1 MTEHRIEEDTPL
13 VAQLLLTMSQAA
25 RVLHVGR
32 TTVYGLIND
41 GALRHGAHRPQLP
54 HHPRRARALRGQ
66 AGPGTRCGPSRVRR
80 ATRPSRAEVRPLR
93 SSPRAVYLPHVGRR
107 AHDQSRSHQ
116 EGVPAMTK
124 ARAANGRSSI
134 YLGADGRWHGR
145 VSMGTDPA
153 TGNAIRRQV
162 TAKTQAEATR
172 KVRALEKDREQRPP
186 SANAVARVTVRTY
199 LDRWIENRA
208 SLGVRYNTVLGYR
221 TDTQHIFAAFG
232 GVRLDK
238 LTVDH
243 IEALWRQMSAIQPDG
258 RTRIGSISHVRRT
271 LNAALS
277 DAVKRGYLLRNPV
290 GLARTPKHVRKPIEP
305 YTVEEVRQLFAAAA
319 GGRHSA
325 RWTIGA
331 VVGLRQGE
339 VLGLQWSD
347 LDVPAGT
354 LTVSRQ
360 LQRRLWEHGCPAD
373 RAVRPQARDE
383 LSAAARRRSGH
394 LRTEVRGR
402 AAGDRAAALGAR
414 RAGSAPESASRRTS
428 GCCALGRRRLDVPE
442 RARPSDGSESRLL
455 RLAGAVRRGRR
466 PSPSAARSAAHLGD
480 VAAGSEGRSQVRRP
494 SPRPWHDRAD
504 RGLYARAR

>member
-1 MTEHRIEEDTPL
+1 MTTK
-13 VAQLLLTMSQAA
+13 S
-25 RVLHVGR
+25 R
-32 TTVYGLIND
+32 T
-41 GALRHGAHRPQLP
+41 
-54 HHPRRARALRGQ
+54 
-66 AGPGTRCGPSRVRR
+66 
-80 ATRPSRAEVRPLR
+80 
-93 SSPRAVYLPHVGRR
+93 
-107 AHDQSRSHQ
+107 
-116 EGVPAMTK
+116 
-124 ARAANGRSSI
+124 ANGRSSI

-145 VSMGTDPA
+145 VSMGTNPA
-153 TGNAIRRQV
+153 TGTAIRRQV

-172 KVRALEKDREQRPP
+172 KVRALEKDREQRAP
-186 SANAVARVTVRTY
+186 SANAVSRVTVRTY
-199 LDRWIENRA
+199 LTAWIKNRA

-243 IEALWRQMSAIQPDG
+243 IEALWRQMSALQPDG

-290 GLARTPKHVRKPIEP
+290 GLARTPKHTRKPIEP

-360 LQRRLWEHGCPAD
+360 LQRRLWEHGCSAD
-373 RAVRPQARDE
+373 QPCGRKRGANCPQRHGGGLVTSEPKSEAGRRVIALPPSVLAE
-383 LSAAARRRSGH
+383 LVAHRKAQTAERLAAARWDDGGWMFPNELGH
-394 LRTEVRGR
+394 PMDPSRDYSDWR
-402 AAGDRAAALGAR
+402 AL
-414 RAGSAPESASRRTS
+414 
-428 GCCALGRRRLDVPE
+428 C
-442 RARPSDGSESRLL
+442 
-455 RLAGAVRRGRR
+455 
-466 PSPSAARSAAHLGD
+466 
-480 VAAGSEGRSQVRRP
+480 VAAGVSVRRL
-494 SPRPWHDRAD
+494 HDLRHTSATLLLEAKVDLKSAGQVLGHGTVAQTAAYTHVLAD
-504 RGLYARAR
+504 RKVAAARAVDAFVFGTSGG